1 VLREN
6 FSDNKR
12 IGLCL
17 RGNDA
22 CSDESRVTRGM
33 INTDRYL
40 TLVVIFIPLASQ
52 LQCTYI

>member
-1 VLREN
+1 MLREN

-40 TLVVIFIPLASQ
+40 TLLGIFIPLASQ
-52 LQCTYI
+52 LQ